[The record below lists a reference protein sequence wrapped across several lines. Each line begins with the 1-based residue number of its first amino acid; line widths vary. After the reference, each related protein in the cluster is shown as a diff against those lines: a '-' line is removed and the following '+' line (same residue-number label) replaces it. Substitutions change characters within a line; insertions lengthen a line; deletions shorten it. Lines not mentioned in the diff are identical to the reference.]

1 MDTLIPEG
9 DRMTVPSFSDWAKM
23 YDRTV
28 GWIPKGREHILD
40 KNVYHK
46 RYDRMKA
53 TRDYILLRIQ
63 RKEEAWKERQGSI
76 RESWQDLVQ
85 KLKTQHENELREYA
99 VLNGVPYPPDSQSAL
114 TEINQKED

>member
-1 MDTLIPEG
+1 
-9 DRMTVPSFSDWAKM
+9 MTVPSFSDWAKM

-63 RKEEAWKERQGSI
+63 RKEEAMKQLCNLHGRKVKE
-76 RESWQDLVQ
+76 
-85 KLKTQHENELREYA
+85 
-99 VLNGVPYPPDSQSAL
+99 
-114 TEINQKED
+114 